1 MRDAKKKG
9 WLFVSRGDRNVV
21 LKSVVGHQ
29 GYANV
34 INWNT
39 KFDCSQAFN
48 LWNNLSNVSNTTS
61 WLEPDTRKHAI

>member
-9 WLFVSRGDRNVV
+9 RLFVSRGGRNVV

-39 KFDCSQAFN
+39 KLDCSQAFN
-48 LWNNLSNVSNTTS
+48 LWNNLSYVSNATS